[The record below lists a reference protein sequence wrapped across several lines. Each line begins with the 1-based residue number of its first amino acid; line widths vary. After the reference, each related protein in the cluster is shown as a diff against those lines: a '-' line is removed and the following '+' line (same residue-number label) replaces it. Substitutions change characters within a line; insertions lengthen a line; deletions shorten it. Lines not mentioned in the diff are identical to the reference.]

1 MASPATRLSPDPDP
15 GARPGFSGDRPGGSG
30 PELDVEAVRA
40 DFPILHQEVN
50 GNPLVYLD
58 NAATSQKPLRV
69 IEALEGFYRRD
80 NANVHRGLHEL
91 SRRSTER
98 YEAAR
103 GHVAS
108 WLGVEDPGEIIWTR
122 GATEAINLVARAWGD
137 SHLGEGDEIL
147 LTELEHHSNL
157 VPWQMLAARKGAR
170 LRYLELDD
178 EGELILDDLPR
189 ILEGGRVRIAAI
201 SQVSNALGTL
211 IPVEEIARQVKA
223 HGGLVLVDGAQGAAH
238 APVRIPTLGVDFY
251 AFSGHKM
258 CGPTGIGV
266 LWARRELL
274 EAMEPYQGGGDM
286 IDEVHRDHSTW
297 AQLPYKFEAGTPNIA
312 GAIALAEAIHY
323 LNAVGAQRI
332 LAHEQRLVR
341 RTLEALESVPGI
353 RLFGPSDPAR
363 RAGVVSFTMEGTH
376 PHDIATIMDSEG
388 VAIRAGHHCAQL
400 VMKRYGVA
408 ATARASFYL
417 YNSDAEVDR
426 LVEGLNAV
434 REIFG

>member
-1 MASPATRLSPDPDP
+1 MASPATHPPTDSSALSGSQSLGP
-15 GARPGFSGDRPGGSG
+15 RPGGSG
-30 PELDVEAVRA
+30 PELDVEAIRA

-50 GNPLVYLD
+50 GRPLVYLD
-58 NAATSQKPLRV
+58 NAATSQKPAV
-69 IEALEGFYRRD
+69 VVEAIEGFYRRD

-98 YEAAR
+98 YEGAR
-103 GHVAS
+103 GVVAS
-108 WLGVEDPGEIIWTR
+108 WLGVEDPAEVIWTR

-137 SHLGEGDEIL
+137 SHLREGDEIL
-147 LTELEHHSNL
+147 LTDLEHHSNL
-157 VPWQMLAARKGAR
+157 VPWQMLAARTGAR
-170 LRYLELDD
+170 LRYLELND

-211 IPVEEIARQVKA
+211 NPVAEIARQVKA

-238 APVRIPTLGVDFY
+238 APVRIPDLGIDFY
-251 AFSGHKM
+251 VFSGHKM
-258 CGPTGIGV
+258 CGPTGVGV

-274 EAMEPYQGGGDM
+274 EAMEPFQGGGDM

-297 AQLPYKFEAGTPNIA
+297 AQLPYKFEAGTPNIS
-312 GAIALAEAIHY
+312 GAIGLAEAIRY
-323 LNAVGAQRI
+323 LNAVGAERI

-341 RTLEALESVPGI
+341 RTMEALEAMPGI
-353 RLFGPSDPAR
+353 RLFGPGDPAH

-376 PHDIATIMDSEG
+376 PHDIATILDSEG

-417 YNSDAEVDR
+417 YNTEAEVDR
-426 LVEGLNAV
+426 LVEALETV